1 MVHERS
7 DMVVPREDYDRV
19 KERCAKLKRDL
30 EAAKQAAKEAVQQ
43 VINRLE
49 LEVMA
54 KIHAESI
61 AKAAEAECDRAWAHA
76 KDALA
81 TAREMQ
87 KPVRQLSV
95 ASAEVS
101 SIKPQPPPGT
111 RAAVAMGRQNSNG
124 VVVIRQEYLISILVA
139 LLSFIIG
146 TRLAKS

>member
-1 MVHERS
+1 MVHERN

-19 KERCAKLKRDL
+19 KERCVKLKRDL
-30 EAAKQAAKEAVQQ
+30 EAAKQAAKKAVQQ

-54 KIHAESI
+54 KIHAESS

-87 KPVRQLSV
+87 KQPARQLAVAEASSV
-95 ASAEVS
+95 
-101 SIKPQPPPGT
+101 KPQPPPGT
-111 RAAVAMGRQNSNG
+111 RAAVAMERQNGNG
-124 VVVIRQEYLISILVA
+124 VVVIRQEHLASIVAA

-146 TRLAKS
+146 TWFAKF